1 MIKTLF
7 DKGYIE
13 FNLKDLDDKLY
24 NQFDSS
30 VGSED
35 SLLPYINEYRIS
47 KTMSDLTTEEFVEVY
62 KQKYTDWDSVFESKL
77 YTDRFIEQSHH
88 PHHINGL
95 FFGNYER
102 LMEIKY
108 WLHDDIRGELS
119 SSWAQFTTVSDM
131 NFPNIKSI
139 FKNIIEHF
147 YKSTPYKLDETR
159 FGINLTCYTE
169 KDILPPHTDS
179 DADDKMAVV
188 LIYANREWNS
198 NQGGQLKIDDYVI
211 EPEFGKVV
219 ILENTE
225 NNPEH
230 EVLRLQKGNR
240 FAFSTFL
247 HYKK

>member
-1 MIKTLF
+1 MIKNLF

-13 FNLKDLDDKLY
+13 FNLKDLDKELY

-30 VGSED
+30 VGNED
-35 SLLPYINEYRIS
+35 SLLSYINEYRIS
-47 KTMSDLTTEEFVEVY
+47 KTMSDLTTKEFVDMY

-77 YTDRFIEQSHH
+77 YTNRFIEQSQH

-95 FFGNYER
+95 FFGDYER

-108 WLHDDIRGELS
+108 WLHDDIRGELG
-119 SSWAQFTTVSDM
+119 SSWAQFTTVNDI
-131 NFPNIKSI
+131 NFPNITSI
-139 FKNIIEHF
+139 FKNIVEHF
-147 YKSTPYKLDETR
+147 YKSTSYKIDEER

-169 KDILPPHTDS
+169 KDVLPPHTDS

-198 NQGGQLKIDDYVI
+198 NQGGQLKIGDYVI

-230 EVLRLQKGNR
+230 EVLLLQKGNR

-247 HYKK
+247 YYKK